1 MGLGGKK
8 DLPEILLFKE
18 RFLAKSKSEMKI
30 WNKYCHVQ
38 GQNSCKGLR
47 FVEMKWREK
56 RKTRSAQRHWFR
68 IHLEA
73 DDSSRIN
80 QCLYQISSWPTG
92 DQEIWSIRVFLT
104 NFLYDQKKI
113 FPSNMTRVYNTTRHL
128 IYNTLTE
135 KIHNDNKIRANS
147 SDIPPWNYPNNRFIN
162 RFNGRAWW

>member
-56 RKTRSAQRHWFR
+56 RKTRSAQRH
-68 IHLEA
+68 
-73 DDSSRIN
+73 
-80 QCLYQISSWPTG
+80 
-92 DQEIWSIRVFLT
+92 
-104 NFLYDQKKI
+104 
-113 FPSNMTRVYNTTRHL
+113 
-128 IYNTLTE
+128 
-135 KIHNDNKIRANS
+135 
-147 SDIPPWNYPNNRFIN
+147 
-162 RFNGRAWW
+162 